1 VDEFLGILILV
12 GVIVVAFI
20 AIGLVFSRLYKRSTK
35 ERSFVRTGFGGQ
47 KVILNGGALVL
58 PVLHEI
64 IHVNMN
70 TLRLEVRRVDEQSL
84 ITKDRMRV
92 DVTAAFYVRV
102 KPTEESIADA
112 AQTLGPRT
120 LEPDALKELVEGK
133 FVDALRSVAAE
144 MTMSDLQD
152 QRTSFVQKVQ
162 AVVSEDLRK
171 NGLELETVSLTGLD
185 QTKRDFF
192 NPQNAFDAEGLTR
205 LTEEIENRRMR
216 RNEIEQNAE
225 VSVRTK
231 NLEAERL
238 KLELAKQEQYA
249 KLMQEQEIAIRT
261 AEQMAEVATLQAGKH
276 REAEEAKILSQ
287 QQIDQAR
294 INAERLVKEKDVEKL
309 RAVQTVEIASARAV
323 EVERI
328 EKDRTLQE
336 KEVERQRAIQVAEIE
351 KQKATQLA
359 DQIRAI
365 EVAVKSKD
373 QSDAEAQANKARA
386 AAVRE
391 EEAVVTVRET
401 AKAEREKAVILV
413 EARQQAEQN
422 AIELTVAADAEKNA
436 ALDKAQA
443 VKTLAEAE
451 AQAEKIRA
459 DAQRIKNEVEA
470 AGKRIINEALNL
482 LSAEQIAMQVRMELI
497 RQLPEIIRESVKP
510 MERIEGIR
518 IFQLN
523 GMDGI
528 TSSGEKGVAASGNLA
543 DQIVNSALRYRA
555 QAPLLDA
562 LMRDIGLKAGD
573 LNGLTDSVKPP
584 EGEQPH

>member
-1 VDEFLGILILV
+1 MDQLFSIVILAGVILIA
-12 GVIVVAFI
+12 II
-20 AIGLVFSRLYKRSTK
+20 AIGMVFSRLYKRSTK

-205 LTEEIENRRMR
+205 LTEEIESRRMR
-216 RNEIEQNAE
+216 RNEIEQDAE

-231 NLEAERL
+231 NLEAERS

-261 AEQMAEVATLQAGKH
+261 AEQMAEVAMLQAGKH

-323 EVERI
+323 EVSCRRSSARASSRWSGSRASGSSSSTAWKLWLRVATRAHRRAGTWPTRSSTAPCVIARRRHCSTRSCVTSASRPTTSTDLRKASSRRAASSLI
-328 EKDRTLQE
+328 E
-336 KEVERQRAIQVAEIE
+336 
-351 KQKATQLA
+351 
-359 DQIRAI
+359 
-365 EVAVKSKD
+365 S
-373 QSDAEAQANKARA
+373 ARA
-386 AAVRE
+386 AA
-391 EEAVVTVRET
+391 
-401 AKAEREKAVILV
+401 
-413 EARQQAEQN
+413 
-422 AIELTVAADAEKNA
+422 
-436 ALDKAQA
+436 
-443 VKTLAEAE
+443 
-451 AQAEKIRA
+451 
-459 DAQRIKNEVEA
+459 
-470 AGKRIINEALNL
+470 
-482 LSAEQIAMQVRMELI
+482 
-497 RQLPEIIRESVKP
+497 P
-510 MERIEGIR
+510 
-518 IFQLN
+518 
-523 GMDGI
+523 
-528 TSSGEKGVAASGNLA
+528 GV
-543 DQIVNSALRYRA
+543 DLR
-555 QAPLLDA
+555 
-562 LMRDIGLKAGD
+562 
-573 LNGLTDSVKPP
+573 
-584 EGEQPH
+584 

>member
-1 VDEFLGILILV
+1 VEQIFAILALAGIALIGL
-12 GVIVVAFI
+12 F
-20 AIGLVFSRLYKRSTK
+20 AIGLVFSRLYKRATK

-47 KVILNGGALVL
+47 KVIMNGGALVL

-92 DVTAAFYVRV
+92 DVAAAFFVRV

-112 AQTLGPRT
+112 AQTLGIRT
-120 LEPDALKELVEGK
+120 LEPDLLKDLIEGK

-152 QRTSFVQKVQ
+152 QRSAFVQKVQ

-171 NGLELETVSLTGLD
+171 NGLELESVSLTSLD

-205 LTEEIENRRMR
+205 LTQEIETRRKE
-216 RNEIEQNAE
+216 RNAIEQDAE

-238 KLELAKQEQYA
+238 KLEITKQEEYA
-249 KLMQEQEIAIRT
+249 KLIQEQEIALRR
-261 AEQMAEVATLQAGKH
+261 AEQMAEVARAQAEKQ
-276 REAEEAKILSQ
+276 RQAEEAKILAQ

-294 INAERLVKEKDVEKL
+294 ISAERLVKEKDVDKQ
-309 RAVQTVEIASARAV
+309 RAVQSAEIAAARTV

-328 EKDRTLQE
+328 EKDRALQE
-336 KEVERQRAIQVAEIE
+336 KEVERQRAIQVAEID

-359 DQIRAI
+359 DQTRAI
-365 EVAVKSKD
+365 EIALKSKD

-386 AAVRE
+386 EAVRE
-391 EEAVVTVRET
+391 EEAVVTVRDT

-413 EARQQAEQN
+413 EARQAAEQN
-422 AIELTVAADAEKNA
+422 AIEVTVAADAEKRA
-436 ALDKAQA
+436 ALDR
-443 VKTLAEAE
+443 AEAIKTQADADAE
-451 AQAEKIRA
+451 AEKIRA
-459 DAQRIKNEVEA
+459 EAQRIKNQVEA
-470 AGKRIINEALNL
+470 EGKRIINEALNL
-482 LSAEQIAMQVRMELI
+482 LSVEQIAMQIRLELI

-510 MERIEGIR
+510 MERIEGIK
-518 IFQLN
+518 IVQWN
-523 GMDGI
+523 GLDAGA
-528 TSSGEKGVAASGNLA
+528 TNAEHVVPGGGSLA
-543 DQIVNSALRYRA
+543 DQMVNSALRYRA
-555 QAPLLDA
+555 QAPLVDSL
-562 LMRDIGLKAGD
+562 LKELGMKADD
-573 LNGLTDSVKPP
+573 LNGLTAPANGQERP
-584 EGEQPH
+584 ATN